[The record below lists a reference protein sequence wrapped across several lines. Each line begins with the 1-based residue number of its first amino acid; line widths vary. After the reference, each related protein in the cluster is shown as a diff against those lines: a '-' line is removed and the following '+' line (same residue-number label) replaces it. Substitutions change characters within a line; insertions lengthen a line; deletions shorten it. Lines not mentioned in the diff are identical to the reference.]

1 MVIKCCGSAFT
12 FFQLLFFSFFCVV
25 YLLYLL
31 FHHLSSGCFTLY
43 DIMHDQFFVY
53 MYYCIITKDWD
64 LLHISSAVWKD
75 FKKPGSGREH
85 TVLTNY
91 QKFSNFQSS
100 PLSKAATFNDDFP
113 TLCTACPNMFGISW
127 MQYSEAQKFANKDYK
142 FYEKMYS
149 APKNCFLSLFSWT
162 AKLKMAF

>member
-1 MVIKCCGSAFT
+1 MNKTPEAVLWSLNVAAR
-12 FFQLLFFSFFCVV
+12 LSHSSSFSFSLFSVLCIFSI
-25 YLLYLL
+25 YFSIMYPQAALL
-31 FHHLSSGCFTLY
+31 CIY
-43 DIMHDQFFVY
+43 DIMHYQFFVY

-91 QKFSNFQSS
+91 QKFSYFQSS

-113 TLCTACPNMFGISW
+113 TLCTACPNMFGVWDKLNVIFGS
-127 MQYSEAQKFANKDYK
+127 SEVCQRR
-142 FYEKMYS
+142 
-149 APKNCFLSLFSWT
+149 
-162 AKLKMAF
+162 

>member
-1 MVIKCCGSAFT
+1 MRWKWSNFTFKKRKGKDEQNPRSSIMVIKCCGSAFT

-31 FHHLSSGCFTLY
+31 FHHVSSGCFTLY

-53 MYYCIITKDWD
+53 MYCIITKDWD

-91 QKFSNFQSS
+91 QKFSYFQSS
-100 PLSKAATFNDDFP
+100 PISKAATFNDDFP
-113 TLCTACPNMFGISW
+113 TLCTACPNMFGVWDKLNVIFGS
-127 MQYSEAQKFANKDYK
+127 SEVCQRR
-142 FYEKMYS
+142 
-149 APKNCFLSLFSWT
+149 
-162 AKLKMAF
+162 